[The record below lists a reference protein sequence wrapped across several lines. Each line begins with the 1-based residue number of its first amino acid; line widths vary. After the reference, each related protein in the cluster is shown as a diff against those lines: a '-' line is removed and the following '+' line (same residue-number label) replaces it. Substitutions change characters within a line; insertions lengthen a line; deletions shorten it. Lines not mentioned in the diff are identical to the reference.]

1 MGVIVDLPPEN
12 GNWVAN
18 GREVFNLPP
27 DWGQENQGLVGG
39 S

>member
-1 MGVIVDLPPEN
+1 MRVVVDLPPEKR
-12 GNWVAN
+12 NWVAN
-18 GREVFNLPP
+18 GSEVFNLPP